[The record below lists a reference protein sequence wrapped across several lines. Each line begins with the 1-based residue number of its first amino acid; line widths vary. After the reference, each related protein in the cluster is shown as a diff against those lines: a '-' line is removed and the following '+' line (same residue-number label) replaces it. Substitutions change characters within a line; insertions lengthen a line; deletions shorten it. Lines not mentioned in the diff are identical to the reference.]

1 MKIFISV
8 DIEGICGIANW
19 DETTL
24 NHPDYNYFR
33 QEMTNEVIACC
44 KALKENG
51 VDEIYV
57 RDAHDSA
64 RNIIPDQLPE
74 YVKLIRGWQGSPC
87 DMMAGL
93 DKSFDGAILLGYHS
107 NARSANNPLSHTL
120 STSVNHIKF
129 NNKLASEFI
138 INTYY
143 AKTLNVPVIMVTGD
157 EGLTKIVKEENSL
170 IETVASF
177 KGLNGAIETKHP
189 IIVQKE
195 IGEKVTKAIQNLK
208 QSKDK
213 LFVVMPRMIETEIH
227 FRHHKKAYSAT
238 FYPNAYRI
246 NDDKTGFK
254 SKDFME
260 VLKFLMFTM

>member
-1 MKIFISV
+1 M
-8 DIEGICGIANW
+8 
-19 DETTL
+19 
-24 NHPDYNYFR
+24 HPDYNYFR
-33 QEMTNEVIACC
+33 QEMINEVIACC
-44 KALKENG
+44 KALNESG

-64 RNIIPDQLPE
+64 RNIIPNQLPE

-93 DKSFDGAILLGYHS
+93 DETFDGVILIAYHS

-129 NNKLASEFI
+129 NNKLVSEFI
-138 INTYY
+138 INTYF

-157 EGLTKIVKEENSL
+157 EGLTKIVKEENPL
-170 IETVASF
+170 IETVAAF
-177 KGLNGAIETKHP
+177 KGMNGAIETKHP
-189 IIVQKE
+189 NLIYQE
-195 IGEKVTKAIQNLK
+195 ISDKTKKAIQNLK
-208 QSKDK
+208 QSKNN
-213 LFVVMPRMIETEIH
+213 LYVIMPRMIEAEIH
-227 FRHHKKAYSAT
+227 FRTHTEAYSAT

-254 SKDFME
+254 SKNYMD
-260 VLKFLMFTM
+260 VLKFIKFTM